1 MVMNPLAGFQQGMEA
16 SDAFVRRTMEGL
28 ARNRASGAL
37 ARGDYGAAAE
47 TYGRYGMGDQAMQ
60 LRDRQMEI
68 DRLARR
74 DTMAEQDRAMALEDR
89 QRRIA
94 LDEQDRAA
102 KALAAQQQAEAAAQ
116 EGVRKNIL
124 ALAMGLRAAPE
135 QNRAALLPQMQQRL
149 VAMGV
154 PEEAARSL
162 TTADLTNDALNAF
175 IVQMGGDLP
184 EPQIKQF
191 QDTVVPFDP
200 FTGQSGAPQ
209 FLPMSP
215 RAQAELDLKL
225 RRGEADIGRIGAQTG
240 AASAL
245 TQQRLRPPAPRGGAG
260 GAPRAVAAPAGGP
273 KPWQRNWG
281 R

>member
-102 KALAAQQQAEAAAQ
+102 KALAAQQQAEAEALN
-116 EGVRKNIL
+116 ERKGQLLNI
-124 ALAMGLRAAPE
+124 MQGLRRAPMA
-135 QNRAALLPQMQQRL
+135 QRAALLNSLAGQFQ
-149 VAMGV
+149 AMGV
-154 PEEAARSL
+154 PAEMLGTLDQNALSDQEIDAAIAALGGELPNPRVLQSGRMFVGVDPTTGAQL
-162 TTADLTNDALNAF
+162 FDGELPQDPLDAQYRQAQIAATQARAGASQASAQASMARAGATTAA
-175 IVQMGGDLP
+175 
-184 EPQIKQF
+184 
-191 QDTVVPFDP
+191 
-200 FTGQSGAPQ
+200 SR
-209 FLPMSP
+209 
-215 RAQAELDLKL
+215 RA
-225 RRGEADIGRIGAQTG
+225 
-240 AASAL
+240 
-245 TQQRLRPPAPRGGAG
+245 GAG